1 MSQLALSILK
11 KLQTDR
17 NGQIALLLILSI
29 GITLWGTNNIVT
41 ADTLFQSPASPPVA
55 PAEGDAP
62 PPEPAP
68 DQPPPAEEPPLPEPS
83 AEQPLPPEPL
93 PAPEFA
99 TPPEPERND
108 FPPRENPEPQSSR
121 NFILDQV
128 ELIDTVV
135 VSGAY
140 VWLCCG
146 VGLFLLIPI
155 FLLVIYIRGRSKI
168 QKQEDMFG

>member
-11 KLQTDR
+11 KLQADR
-17 NGQIALLLILSI
+17 NGQIVLLLILSI

-41 ADTLFQSPASPPVA
+41 ADTLFQSSPV
-55 PAEGDAP
+55 PAEESSP
-62 PPEPAP
+62 LPEPTP
-68 DQPPPAEEPPLPEPS
+68 DQQPPAEEPSQPEPS
-83 AEQPLPPEPL
+83 AEQPLPSEPL

-99 TPPEPERND
+99 PPPEPDRND
-108 FPPRENPEPQSSR
+108 FPPQENPEPQSPR